1 MKDKGIPFGNYSSCA
16 LVTGAAGG
24 MGRIYAGMLAEN
36 GYNLIL
42 VDISRERLEDTEREV
57 RYMAEAVC
65 EDRGIDSGAF
75 RVLSLPQDLS
85 KLDAASRIAA
95 AAADSGFEVDILIN
109 NAGLFFVREIASA
122 DRKLLSAIM
131 MVHAYTPLML
141 CREFVPGMKERGR
154 GHILNISSL
163 AAWMPWPA
171 LGMYANTKRFIKA
184 FSRSLRIECRGT
196 GVSVTT
202 ACFGAVDTP
211 LYPLKPSLRRL
222 AVRIAVMIP
231 PRKAAGKALR
241 AMFKGRRMLM
251 PGLVNHIFL
260 PLVAVMP
267 DWIIGPVYS
276 AVRKHFPSVCQNG

>member
-1 MKDKGIPFGNYSSCA
+1 MKTGKIPYGNYSSYA

-24 MGRIYAGMLAEN
+24 MGRIYAGILAEN

-42 VDISRERLEDTEREV
+42 VDISAGRLAETEAEV
-57 RYMAEAVC
+57 RGLVERAVGG
-65 EDRGIDSGAF
+65 DGAGGSSF
-75 RVLSLPQDLS
+75 RVLTLAQDLS
-85 KLDAASRIAA
+85 VPDAASRIAA
-95 AAADSGFEVDILIN
+95 AAAEAGCQVDILIN
-109 NAGLFFVREIASA
+109 NAGLFFLKEIVCA
-122 DRKLLSAIM
+122 DRKLLSTIM

-141 CREFVPGMKERGR
+141 CREFVPGMQERGH
-154 GHILNISSL
+154 GYVLNISSL

-171 LGMYANTKRFIKA
+171 VGMYANTKRFIKA

-202 ACFGAVDTP
+202 AYFGAVDTP

-231 PRKAAGKALR
+231 PRKAAWKALR
-241 AMFKGRRMLM
+241 AMFRGRRQLM

-260 PLVAVMP
+260 PLVACMP
-267 DWIIGPVYS
+267 DWILVPVYS
-276 AVRKHFPSVCQNG
+276 AVRRRFPSVSREG

>member
-1 MKDKGIPFGNYSSCA
+1 MKTGKIPYGNYSSYA

-24 MGRIYAGMLAEN
+24 MGRIYAGILAEN

-42 VDISRERLEDTEREV
+42 VDISAGRLAETAAEV
-57 RYMAEAVC
+57 RGLVERA
-65 EDRGIDSGAF
+65 DGGDGSGRSSF
-75 RVLSLPQDLS
+75 RVLTLAQDLS
-85 KLDAASRIAA
+85 VPDAASRIAA
-95 AAADSGFEVDILIN
+95 AAAEAGCQVDILIN
-109 NAGLFFVREIASA
+109 NAGLFFLKEIACA
-122 DRKLLSAIM
+122 DRKLLSTIM

-141 CREFVPGMKERGR
+141 CREFVPGMQERGH
-154 GHILNISSL
+154 GYVLNISSL

-171 LGMYANTKRFIKA
+171 VGMYANTKRFIKA

-202 ACFGAVDTP
+202 AYFGAVDTP

-231 PRKAAGKALR
+231 PRKAAWKALR
-241 AMFKGRRMLM
+241 AMFRGRRRLM

-260 PLVAVMP
+260 PLVACMP
-267 DWIIGPVYS
+267 DWILGPVYS
-276 AVRKHFPSVCQNG
+276 VVRRRFPSVSREG